1 MKAQHWLS
9 KCITDDKGRALP
21 ILANAFTAL
30 EFDPL
35 LRDAIAYDEM
45 QCAPMLL
52 HQIGQLVGGGVDH
65 PRPLTDKDI
74 SDVQKYLQHAGLER
88 IGREPVHNAVDSYA
102 RDHSYHPVRDYLE
115 TLQWDGTPCV
125 HAWLTTKLGAPATVY
140 TSAVGEMFLISMVAR
155 IFEPGCKADYML
167 VLEGPQGTLKSTA
180 CAILAGD

>member
-52 HQIGQLVGGGVDH
+52 HQIGQLVGGDVDH

-74 SDVQKYLQHAGLER
+74 SDVQKYLPGWNGSVASRSTMRWIPMRG
-88 IGREPVHNAVDSYA
+88 ITAI
-102 RDHSYHPVRDYLE
+102 
-115 TLQWDGTPCV
+115 TPC
-125 HAWLTTKLGAPATVY
+125 ATTSKLCNGTARPA
-140 TSAVGEMFLISMVAR
+140 
-155 IFEPGCKADYML
+155 C
-167 VLEGPQGTLKSTA
+167 TL
-180 CAILAGD
+180 G

>member
-21 ILANAFTAL
+21 VLANAFTAL

-52 HQIGQLVGGGVDH
+52 HQIGQLVGGDVDH

-88 IGREPVHNAVDSYA
+88 IGREPLHNAVDIWSQNNSSTPHGPA
-102 RDHSYHPVRDYLE
+102 
-115 TLQWDGTPCV
+115 GTPV
-125 HAWLTTKLGAPATVY
+125 
-140 TSAVGEMFLISMVAR
+140 
-155 IFEPGCKADYML
+155 PG
-167 VLEGPQGTLKSTA
+167 
-180 CAILAGD
+180 